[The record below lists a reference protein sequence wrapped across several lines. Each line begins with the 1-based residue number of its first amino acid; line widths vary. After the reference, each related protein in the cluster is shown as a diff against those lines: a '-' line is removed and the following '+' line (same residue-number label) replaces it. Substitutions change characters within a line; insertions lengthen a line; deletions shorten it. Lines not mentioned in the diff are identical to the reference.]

1 MMNKEQLQKDIDLM
15 REKLAEMEAKL
26 QEKEKVKKYFIPE
39 LEEDYWHI
47 DSWGTACLETYDGTP
62 IDIHRIA
69 IGNYYRTEEEALK
82 ADAKQKAYVRIVRAL
97 RDHEEEG
104 EERNHVIFYSIEFGY
119 YYAYYFAP
127 YNLMI
132 FGNQIKELF
141 STVDACKWVIDNMQD
156 DLNLYFGVE

>member
-1 MMNKEQLQKDIDLM
+1 MNKEKLQQEIDAM

-26 QEKEKVKKYFIPE
+26 QKQEKKKKYFIPE
-39 LEEDYWHI
+39 LGETYWTI
-47 DSWGTACLETYDGTP
+47 NSCGDVSLETNEGGSFDT
-62 IDIHRIA
+62 HRIA
-69 IGNYYRTEEEALK
+69 TGNCYETEENALK